1 MCKVQSFYDRGI
13 TVTVFDGRKIKR
25 VLSVKFLFEKVR
37 FYTAWRIP
45 VKTGTNTP

>member
-1 MCKVQSFYDRGI
+1 MCQVKSFYDRAI
-13 TVTVFDGRKIKR
+13 TVFYGRKIKR